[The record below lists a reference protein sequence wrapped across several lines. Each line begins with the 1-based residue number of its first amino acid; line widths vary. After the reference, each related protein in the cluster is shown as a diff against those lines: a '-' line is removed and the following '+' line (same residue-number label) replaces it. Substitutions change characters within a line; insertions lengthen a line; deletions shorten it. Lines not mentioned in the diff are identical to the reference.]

1 MKYLI
6 ISLLFLSGCTLFT
19 EEVIKEVPVHAMVE
33 CASPPL
39 IQPLDMR
46 PVNWQLATKDNA
58 TVLALD
64 GQNYSNLGMNFER
77 IVEYIQVQKLITRY
91 YIECIEAHNKKG
103 EQ

>member
-1 MKYLI
+1 MKFLI
-6 ISLLFLSGCTLFT
+6 PLVFLSGCTLFT
-19 EEVIKEVPVHAMVE
+19 EEVIREVPVHAIVE
-33 CASPPL
+33 CAQPPL
-39 IQPLDMR
+39 QETLDMR

-77 IVEYIQVQKLITRY
+77 IVEYIQVQKLISRY
-91 YIECIEAHNKKG
+91 YIECIDAHNKKG